1 MELIYDRLNKIEEKL
16 NEIIQKQDDF
26 ELRLESLEAFIY
38 KKWIIN

>member
-1 MELIYDRLNKIEEKL
+1 MELIFDRL

-38 KKWIIN
+38 KK

>member
-26 ELRLESLEAFIY
+26 ELRLESLDAFIY
-38 KKWIIN
+38 IK

>member
-38 KKWIIN
+38 KK